1 VSVQKKALRSLLEH
15 QVPEESVVYLTRS
28 ENDAISVG
36 ITIWSRCRWLRLA
49 ERRMGLL
56 DSRHEFAGPFLEW
69 FSIRH
74 GARMCLVRLEDL
86 ALFRRVLN
94 EGYSIVIVSNGFFQR
109 SRLSVA
115 RFWTG
120 WGLKTKKSSTSRSMV
135 TTREVNGPGWIAY
148 VVGRIALGDGALLLR
163 DTVQDFL
170 RRGNDQIILDLED
183 VDFIDSA
190 GLGELVR
197 SHMSV
202 RSHGGQLKLV
212 NPSASVQDLL
222 NITKLDRVF
231 DIPADEATALAS
243 FKTVRPRLRKT
254 ANGL

>member
-1 VSVQKKALRSLLEH
+1 METAIGVFPTRERAEEALRSLLEH
-15 QVPEESVVYLTRS
+15 QVPEESVVYLARS

-36 ITIWSRCRWLRLA
+36 KQFGAGAGGAAGATSLQTVPGVGSVFA
-49 ERRMGLL
+49 MGPNV
-56 DSRHEFAGPFLEW
+56 SG
-69 FSIRH
+69 S
-74 GARMCLVRLEDL
+74 LEDL

-94 EGYSIVIVSNGFFQR
+94 EGYSIVIVRTEFPEIGTISCEILD
-109 SRLSVA
+109 RL
-115 RFWTG
+115 
-120 WGLKTKKSSTSRSMV
+120 GLKTKKSSTSRAMV
-135 TTREVNGPGWIAY
+135 TTREVNGPMIAY

-243 FKTVRPRLRKT
+243 FKTVRR
-254 ANGL
+254 G

>member
-1 VSVQKKALRSLLEH
+1 METAIGVFPTRERAEEALRSLLEH

-28 ENDAISVG
+28 ENDAIFVGKQFGAGGAAGGATDGSAGIRATSLQTVPGVGSVF
-36 ITIWSRCRWLRLA
+36 A
-49 ERRMGLL
+49 MGPNV
-56 DSRHEFAGPFLEW
+56 SG
-69 FSIRH
+69 S
-74 GARMCLVRLEDL
+74 VEDL

-94 EGYSIVIVSNGFFQR
+94 EGYSIVIVRTEFPEIATIGCEILD
-109 SRLSVA
+109 RL
-115 RFWTG
+115 
-120 WGLKTKKSSTSRSMV
+120 GLKTKKSSTSRSMV
-135 TTREVNGPGWIAY
+135 TTREVNGPMIAY

-170 RRGNDQIILDLED
+170 RRGNEQIILDLED

-243 FKTVRPRLRKT
+243 FKTVRR
-254 ANGL
+254 G

>member
-1 VSVQKKALRSLLEH
+1 METAIGVFPTRERAEEALRSLLEH

-36 ITIWSRCRWLRLA
+36 KQFGASAGGAAAGAMDGSAGIRATSLQTVPGVGSVFA
-49 ERRMGLL
+49 MGPNV
-56 DSRHEFAGPFLEW
+56 SG
-69 FSIRH
+69 S
-74 GARMCLVRLEDL
+74 LEDL

-94 EGYSIVIVSNGFFQR
+94 EGYSIVIVRTEFPEIATIGCEILD
-109 SRLSVA
+109 RL
-115 RFWTG
+115 
-120 WGLKTKKSSTSRSMV
+120 GLKTKKSNTSRSMV
-135 TTREVNGPGWIAY
+135 TTREVNGPMIAY

-212 NPSASVQDLL
+212 NPSASVHDLL

-243 FKTVRPRLRKT
+243 FKTVRR
-254 ANGL
+254 G

>member
-1 VSVQKKALRSLLEH
+1 METSIGVFPTRERAEEALRSLLEH

-36 ITIWSRCRWLRLA
+36 KQFGAGGAAGGATDGSAGIRATSLQTVPGVGSVFV
-49 ERRMGLL
+49 MGPNV
-56 DSRHEFAGPFLEW
+56 SG
-69 FSIRH
+69 S
-74 GARMCLVRLEDL
+74 VEDL

-94 EGYSIVIVSNGFFQR
+94 EGYSIVIVRTEFPEIATIGCEILD
-109 SRLSVA
+109 RL
-115 RFWTG
+115 
-120 WGLKTKKSSTSRSMV
+120 GLKTKKGSTSRSMV
-135 TTREVNGPGWIAY
+135 TTREVNGPMIAY

-243 FKTVRPRLRKT
+243 FKTVRR
-254 ANGL
+254 G

>member
-1 VSVQKKALRSLLEH
+1 L
-15 QVPEESVVYLTRS
+15 
-28 ENDAISVG
+28 D
-36 ITIWSRCRWLRLA
+36 RL
-49 ERRMGLL
+49 
-56 DSRHEFAGPFLEW
+56 
-69 FSIRH
+69 
-74 GARMCLVRLEDL
+74 
-86 ALFRRVLN
+86 
-94 EGYSIVIVSNGFFQR
+94 
-109 SRLSVA
+109 
-115 RFWTG
+115 
-120 WGLKTKKSSTSRSMV
+120 GLKTKKSNTSRSMV
-135 TTREVNGPGWIAY
+135 TTREVNGPMIAY

-243 FKTVRPRLRKT
+243 FKTVRR
-254 ANGL
+254 G